1 MSIYSE
7 MIRATWSI
15 NDAKRNAIYRT
26 PESIERFDDIR
37 YGPHAANVLDVYR
50 RKDQGE
56 LVRQGQRLPVI
67 ISVHGG
73 AWVYGDKEL
82 YQFYCMDL
90 AERGFAVVNYTYR
103 LAPESKFPAQIEDT
117 NLVVQWVL
125 DHGEEYGLDTAH
137 VYMVGDSAGA
147 NLLGLYT
154 AFCTDPAYAA
164 EYPFAPIPGF
174 VPRAIA
180 LNCGSYQP
188 YPTDGTRGDTSMQQL
203 MKDLLPDVHDLDALR
218 RIDVTAHVNQGFP
231 PMYIMS
237 ASGDQQVPQEQAQM
251 LIAACKESGA
261 RYTYVHYGDEENALW
276 HVFHLTI
283 QNDTAMQCNG
293 DECAFFR
300 MHWKG

>member
-26 PESIERFDDIR
+26 PESIERFDDIS
-37 YGPHAANVLDVYR
+37 YGPYPENVLDVYR
-50 RKDQGE
+50 RKDQGA
-56 LVRQGQRLPVI
+56 LVQQGQRLPVI
-67 ISVHGG
+67 VSVHGG

-103 LAPESKFPAQIEDT
+103 LAPENKFPAQLEDT
-117 NLVVQWVL
+117 NRVVQWVL
-125 DHGEEYGLDTAH
+125 EQGEAYGLDAEH

-154 AFCTDPAYAA
+154 AFCTDPTYAA
-164 EYPFAPIPGF
+164 AYPFAPVPGF

-188 YPTDGTRGDTSMQQL
+188 YPTDGSRGDTSMRQL
-203 MKDLLPDVHDLDALR
+203 MKDLLPDVGDQDALR
-218 RIDVTAHVNQGFP
+218 RIDVTAHVNRQFP
-231 PMYIMS
+231 PTYIMS
-237 ASGDQQVPQEQAQM
+237 ASGDQQVPIEQAQM
-251 LIAACKESGA
+251 LTQACKEHGV
-261 RYTYVHYGDEENALW
+261 RYTYVHYGDEENQLW

-293 DECAFFR
+293 DECTFFR